1 MDNNFD
7 RGSFMSEWFN
17 SPQYEKMR
25 KELAESHDASIKQ
38 AVEWYRNLDSA
49 DKYNAVQAVLY
60 IMCEA
65 ERTGC
70 SHRGVMD
77 ELDIYPEGFWITE
90 LMDVHNALWSEFHKH
105 KNDAELDREVN
116 LLQDFTKT

>member
-1 MDNNFD
+1 MIPLLNTNVDNNFD

-17 SPQYEKMR
+17 SPRYEKMR

-38 AVEWYRNLDSA
+38 SVEWYRNLDSA

-77 ELDIYPEGFWITE
+77 ELDIYPEGFWISE
-90 LMDVHNALWSEFHKH
+90 LMTVHNALWTEF
-105 KNDAELDREVN
+105 ESI
-116 LLQDFTKT
+116 TKD